1 MYVAPSFQGKN
12 INEEAA
18 RVLQEGLDEC
28 ALWGDLD
35 IQALLLVEG
44 ARLEARRG
52 KTDNSMTMLQVHITH
67 KDKHIFF
74 ILFCNKSNMLKKV
87 LTEQETRACGVH
99 V

>member
-18 RVLQEGLDEC
+18 RVLKEGLDEC

-52 KTDNSMTMLQVHITH
+52 KTDNSMTMLQVPLHT
-67 KDKHIFF
+67 KTSTFFSFFFATKVTCWKKH
-74 ILFCNKSNMLKKV
+74 
-87 LTEQETRACGVH
+87 
-99 V
+99 

>member
-52 KTDNSMTMLQVHITH
+52 KTDNSMTMLQVPLHT
-67 KDKHIFF
+67 KTNTFFFSFFFATKVTCWKKH
-74 ILFCNKSNMLKKV
+74 
-87 LTEQETRACGVH
+87 
-99 V
+99 

>member
-52 KTDNSMTMLQVHITH
+52 KTDNSMTMLQVPLHT
-67 KDKHIFF
+67 KTNTFFSFFFATKATCWKKH
-74 ILFCNKSNMLKKV
+74 
-87 LTEQETRACGVH
+87 
-99 V
+99 